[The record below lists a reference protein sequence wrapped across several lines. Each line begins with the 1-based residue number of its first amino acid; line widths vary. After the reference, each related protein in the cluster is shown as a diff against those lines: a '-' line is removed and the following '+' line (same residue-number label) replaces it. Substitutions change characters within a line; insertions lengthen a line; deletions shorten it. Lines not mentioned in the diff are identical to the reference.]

1 MLESFYHATTGHTTM
16 IPDPDSMT
24 DAEVRA
30 WFDSHAH
37 RYRGAP
43 HWSAQDKRESAAE
56 ILAVKAGERL
66 PEDPHPLT
74 RQRLATRS
82 DWTTVDLL
90 RDILAAQWGGH
101 VVDWSDRQILAHG
114 AGTAELGELYHANA
128 NRRLL
133 TRQPRLLDKV
143 FAFCAPTEAKD
154 FKPQET
160 GLFDLEVGIDTA
172 SDAIREWQTMK
183 PKATSE
189 AVALRWSPVRLR
201 FTEQL
206 IVDDNF
212 GAINGIVDAVSVA
225 AAQNE
230 LSGAFGVLTDNGN
243 LRDSSALFVTANTVS
258 GASKNA
264 AAIDSAISK
273 LRAQTLNDAS
283 CDAEPSA
290 LLVPAEDE
298 ATARGIIAAASAN
311 NDWLRLVATAFLPS
325 GAWYLTA
332 DPTLWPCIVRQT
344 MRGNDGQS
352 LRFSPGTPNEREGSR
367 DVILEGLH
375 AYRYAATGRAGLVK
389 IEVS

>member
-1 MLESFYHATTGHTTM
+1 M

-43 HWSAQDKRESAAE
+43 HWSPQDKRESAAE
-56 ILAVKAGERL
+56 ILAVKSGERL

-90 RDILAAQWGGH
+90 RDVLAAQWGGH
-101 VVDWSDRQILAHG
+101 VYDWDDRRVLAHG

-172 SDAIREWQTMK
+172 SDAIREWQTVK

-189 AVALRWSPVRLR
+189 AVALRWSP
-201 FTEQL
+201 
-206 IVDDNF
+206 
-212 GAINGIVDAVSVA
+212 GPG
-225 AAQNE
+225 AAQ
-230 LSGAFGVLTDNGN
+230 G
-243 LRDSSALFVTANTVS
+243 
-258 GASKNA
+258 
-264 AAIDSAISK
+264 
-273 LRAQTLNDAS
+273 
-283 CDAEPSA
+283 PSA
-290 LLVPAEDE
+290 Q
-298 ATARGIIAAASAN
+298 GSI
-311 NDWLRLVATAFLPS
+311 
-325 GAWYLTA
+325 
-332 DPTLWPCIVRQT
+332 PTHDDQGC
-344 MRGNDGQS
+344 
-352 LRFSPGTPNEREGSR
+352 SR
-367 DVILEGLH
+367 
-375 AYRYAATGRAGLVK
+375 
-389 IEVS
+389 